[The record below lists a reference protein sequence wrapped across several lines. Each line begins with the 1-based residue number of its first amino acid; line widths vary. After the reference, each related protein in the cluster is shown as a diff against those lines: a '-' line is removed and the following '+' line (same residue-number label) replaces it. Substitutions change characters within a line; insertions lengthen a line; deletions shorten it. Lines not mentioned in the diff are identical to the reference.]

1 MKSIKPIRG
10 VIKQINLVVLR
21 YLAGAFELFSCSLKT
36 IYKITKKVVE
46 EDIQSLWF
54 SNSYPLRLTER
65 TKSAL
70 WKDNAKNEIIKI
82 KTGVAKQI
90 ELIQPLIILGSKT
103 NKLTNPK

>member
-10 VIKQINLVVLR
+10 VIKQINVVVLR

-54 SNSYPLRLTER
+54 SNSYPLRLTKR

-70 WKDNAKNEIIKI
+70 WKDNAKNEIIKS
-82 KTGVAKQI
+82 KQG
-90 ELIQPLIILGSKT
+90 LQ
-103 NKLTNPK
+103 NKLN